1 MTSANPRP
9 ASRVPSPESPLGTLL
24 LALADDE
31 LVIGY
36 WDTEWT
42 GIAPMLEE
50 DVAMSSIAQDEI
62 GHALALYGLLEAETG
77 LAPDEWAYGREPQ
90 EYLFARL
97 LGHAR
102 HDWAFT
108 IARRYLYETA
118 DAVRLSALERSSHAP
133 LAQLVAKM
141 RREERYHQMH
151 VQTWFERF
159 IQGADEA
166 RERFNAALAHLW
178 PDALDLFAP
187 VDGEDE
193 LVSSGMLP
201 EPHAA
206 LRERWVALLAPALE
220 RAGIAMANDQA
231 PDPARRGGTH
241 PDFGWLHG
249 EMTMVYRLE
258 PGAEW

>member
-1 MTSANPRP
+1 MSSTETRP
-9 ASRVPSPESPLGTLL
+9 ALNTAHSALSTLL
-24 LALADDE
+24 LAIADDE

-50 DVAMSSIAQDEI
+50 DVATSSIAQDEI

-77 LAPDEWAYGREPQ
+77 LAPDTWAYGREPH
-90 EYLFARL
+90 EYRFARL
-97 LGHAR
+97 IGNAR

-118 DAVRLSALERSSHAP
+118 DAVRLAALERSSHAP

-151 VQTWFERF
+151 FQTWFERF
-159 IQGADEA
+159 IQGPAEA
-166 RERFNAALAHLW
+166 RERFSSALAQLW
-178 PDALDLFAP
+178 PDALDLFTP
-187 VDGEDE
+187 LDGEDD
-193 LVSSGMLP
+193 LLSSGVLP
-201 EPHAA
+201 ESHAA
-206 LRERWVALLAPALE
+206 MRERWTALLAPALE
-220 RAGIAMANDQA
+220 RSGIDISDAQ
-231 PDPARRGGTH
+231 PPAEPRRGGTH
-241 PDFGWLHG
+241 PDFAWLHG